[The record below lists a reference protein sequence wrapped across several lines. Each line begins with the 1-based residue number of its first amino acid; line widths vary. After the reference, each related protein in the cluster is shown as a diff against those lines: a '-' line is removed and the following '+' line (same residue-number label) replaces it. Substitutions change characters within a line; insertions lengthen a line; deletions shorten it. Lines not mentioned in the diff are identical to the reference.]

1 MCNIA
6 DTIMAF
12 SVAFVLLGLLGWG
25 YCWYLIIR
33 GLRGRSHREIAI
45 AMIVPFGLVLVGY
58 WLGASV
64 GKWCI

>member
-12 SVAFVLLGLLGWG
+12 SVTFVVLGLLGWG

-33 GLRGRSHREIAI
+33 GLHGRSHREIAI
-45 AMIVPFGLVLVGY
+45 AMIVPSGLVLVGY
-58 WLGASV
+58 WLSASV